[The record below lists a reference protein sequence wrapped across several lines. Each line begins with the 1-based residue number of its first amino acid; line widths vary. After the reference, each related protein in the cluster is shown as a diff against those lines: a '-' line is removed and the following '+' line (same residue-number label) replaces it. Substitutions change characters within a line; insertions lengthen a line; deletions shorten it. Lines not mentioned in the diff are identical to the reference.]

1 MPFGDGTGPRGRGRG
16 RGRGMGYR
24 RMVGVARGAPTQTA
38 MIEIDI
44 GKCIG
49 CGQCV
54 SACPFGALSLVD
66 GKAVLD
72 QTRCRSCRDCISACP
87 TGAIT

>member
-1 MPFGDGTGPRGRGRG
+1 MPFGDGTGPRGKGRG

-24 RMVGVARGAPTQTA
+24 RMRTLVRERSAKTSV
-38 MIEIDI
+38 IIID
-44 GKCIG
+44 GDKCIG
-49 CGQCV
+49 CGQCISV
-54 SACPFGALSLVD
+54 CPFNALSLVN

-72 QTRCRSCRDCISACP
+72 EASCRNCRECIPACP